1 MGSLS
6 ARGRSQNPA
15 AHSIPLGSPLSSTP
29 PLPPIVTI
37 QEEQNNSSRL
47 PSLAS
52 ASTSEPAPPPVSTYT
67 GPISWPR
74 PNSSIPLYA
83 DQGEEWLEG
92 EYTIGGKDVYLD
104 APPLRDQHRQE
115 AGMCER
121 CTKGG
126 FPAGACWY
134 PQQKGAC
141 FACRQMK
148 KRCAPLSPSRS
159 LGRRIMDYILIP
171 ARRRNNFSKTSP
183 PIAVRR
189 IALRAAVAKPKVKRP
204 VFARSS
210 SLEAGPS
217 RRRRS
222 PSESCSEKSLS
233 SSPTPAPRAR
243 RRAASPRRSARRAL
257 SSRARM

>member
-6 ARGRSQNPA
+6 ARGQSQNPA
-15 AHSIPLGSPLSSTP
+15 AHSIPLGSPLSTTP
-29 PLPPIVTI
+29 PLPPIATI
-37 QEEQNNSSRL
+37 QLEQNL
-47 PSLAS
+47 PSRHVSPAAQVAS
-52 ASTSEPAPPPVSTYT
+52 PHPPSAPASEPAPPPASTYT

-134 PQQKGAC
+134 PQQK
-141 FACRQMK
+141 
-148 KRCAPLSPSRS
+148 
-159 LGRRIMDYILIP
+159 
-171 ARRRNNFSKTSP
+171 
-183 PIAVRR
+183 
-189 IALRAAVAKPKVKRP
+189 
-204 VFARSS
+204 
-210 SLEAGPS
+210 
-217 RRRRS
+217 
-222 PSESCSEKSLS
+222 
-233 SSPTPAPRAR
+233 
-243 RRAASPRRSARRAL
+243 
-257 SSRARM
+257 